1 MTEIAIDTCISDVL
15 YERNRIVLPGL
26 GLLET
31 KPKAAT
37 VDHISNTIAPPSREI
52 TFNPNITVD
61 DGVLINFIKKK
72 YEREDLVVRKA
83 VAEYIT
89 ELKTRMSQKEII
101 AIPDVGRMYID
112 FEKKIQFLPDRVNYN
127 KDSFGLPTVNFK
139 DAKTPPP
146 VNATQN
152 IANVPPPVVPPVSTT
167 QVNTPPA
174 PMQEVMKEPVQ
185 ETVIPQTPVMPS
197 RDADFSSVLAKIF
210 PFLLL
215 LAIAAIGFIFYTIWA
230 DGSQP
235 AVKDKIAN
243 TEGRLNTKP
252 QMNEDAR
259 AEFDDDY
266 SEEDEPNE
274 IYDDSDYVDEEED
287 YEKDSYEEE
296 ETSAYSAGDNEAI
309 VIVGGFSVISN
320 ARKLARKIE
329 KLGYD
334 SYIDEAG
341 PINRVGVKFEYDSER
356 DIINMVKQLRREFDK
371 SSWVLVPEGFEV
383 K

>member
-1 MTEIAIDTCISDVL
+1 MTEIAVDTCISDVL

-31 KPKAAT
+31 KPKAAA

-72 YEREDLVVRKA
+72 YEREDLVIRKA
-83 VAEYIT
+83 VVEYIAA
-89 ELKTRMSQKEII
+89 LKTRMAQKEIV

-139 DAKTPPP
+139 DAKPQPAQP
-146 VNATQN
+146 ATTAQN
-152 IANVPPPVVPPVSTT
+152 IVHVPPPVVPPASTI
-167 QVNTPPA
+167 QVNTPSA
-174 PMQEVMKEPVQ
+174 PIKEVMKEPVE
-185 ETVIPQTPVMPS
+185 ETVIPQTPVTSS
-197 RDADFSSVLAKIF
+197 RDADFSNVLAKIF

-230 DGSQP
+230 DGRKP
-235 AVKDKIAN
+235 VVDDKIAN
-243 TEGRLNTKP
+243 IEGRLNTKP
-252 QMNEDAR
+252 EMDDAR
-259 AEFDDDY
+259 AEFDDEYDEEE
-266 SEEDEPNE
+266 SLEDET
-274 IYDDSDYVDEEED
+274 YDDSDYDEEED
-287 YEKDSYEEE
+287 YEEKAS
-296 ETSAYSAGDNEAI
+296 TYSAGDNEAI
-309 VIVGGFSVISN
+309 VIVGGFSVNSN
-320 ARKLARKIE
+320 ARKLARKID

-341 PINRVGVKFEYDSER
+341 PINRVGVKFDYDSER
-356 DIINMVKQLRREFDK
+356 DIINMVRQLRREFDK